1 MKAMEGVRR
10 VTNRMELVQGLRS
23 KLFKAR
29 LSLIAVTILLGVS
42 AVTNVVMYNKL
53 QDSKEVVAKQEVQ
66 ITELE
71 NTIEV
76 VETEREELAIKLD
89 IANSFE
95 TLMDKVAN
103 LEDLALEAA
112 HNAVNKIEGY
122 VSNYLLKTD
131 ISYVDYVLDETD
143 EEVKVSVRDRSF
155 EFNYV
160 VSRYRERAEKIR
172 QEEENKPELIKKFNK
187 FKNEFNKAGVKAID
201 SLIER
206 LSN

>member
-1 MKAMEGVRR
+1 MK
-10 VTNRMELVQGLRS
+10 
-23 KLFKAR
+23 
-29 LSLIAVTILLGVS
+29 
-42 AVTNVVMYNKL
+42 
-53 QDSKEVVAKQEVQ
+53 
-66 ITELE
+66 LE
-71 NTIEV
+71 NYKMVSMVPVTKGSKAVVCTYVHKETGKEISIGRMMKKIVIKSERVNITIESTEIINAEPVKVDV
-76 VETEREELAIKLD
+76 V
-89 IANSFE
+89 
-95 TLMDKVAN
+95 
-103 LEDLALEAA
+103 
-112 HNAVNKIEGY
+112 
-122 VSNYLLKTD
+122 
-131 ISYVDYVLDETD
+131 ETD

>member
-1 MKAMEGVRR
+1 MK
-10 VTNRMELVQGLRS
+10 
-23 KLFKAR
+23 
-29 LSLIAVTILLGVS
+29 
-42 AVTNVVMYNKL
+42 
-53 QDSKEVVAKQEVQ
+53 
-66 ITELE
+66 LE
-71 NTIEV
+71 NYKMVSMVPVTKGSKAVVCTYVHKESGEEINIGRMMKQIVIKTERVNITIESTEIETVDAEPVKVDV
-76 VETEREELAIKLD
+76 VETE
-89 IANSFE
+89 
-95 TLMDKVAN
+95 
-103 LEDLALEAA
+103 
-112 HNAVNKIEGY
+112 
-122 VSNYLLKTD
+122 
-131 ISYVDYVLDETD
+131 

>member
-1 MKAMEGVRR
+1 MK
-10 VTNRMELVQGLRS
+10 
-23 KLFKAR
+23 
-29 LSLIAVTILLGVS
+29 
-42 AVTNVVMYNKL
+42 
-53 QDSKEVVAKQEVQ
+53 
-66 ITELE
+66 LE
-71 NTIEV
+71 NYKMVSMVPVTKGSKAVVCTYVQKETGEEISIGRMMKKIVIKSERVNITIESTEIINAEPVKVDV
-76 VETEREELAIKLD
+76 V
-89 IANSFE
+89 
-95 TLMDKVAN
+95 
-103 LEDLALEAA
+103 
-112 HNAVNKIEGY
+112 
-122 VSNYLLKTD
+122 
-131 ISYVDYVLDETD
+131 ETD

>member
-1 MKAMEGVRR
+1 MK
-10 VTNRMELVQGLRS
+10 
-23 KLFKAR
+23 
-29 LSLIAVTILLGVS
+29 
-42 AVTNVVMYNKL
+42 
-53 QDSKEVVAKQEVQ
+53 
-66 ITELE
+66 LE
-71 NTIEV
+71 NYKMVSMMPVTKGSKAVVCTYVHKETGEEISIGRMMKKIVIKSERVNITIESTEIINAEPVKVDV
-76 VETEREELAIKLD
+76 V
-89 IANSFE
+89 
-95 TLMDKVAN
+95 
-103 LEDLALEAA
+103 
-112 HNAVNKIEGY
+112 
-122 VSNYLLKTD
+122 
-131 ISYVDYVLDETD
+131 ETD